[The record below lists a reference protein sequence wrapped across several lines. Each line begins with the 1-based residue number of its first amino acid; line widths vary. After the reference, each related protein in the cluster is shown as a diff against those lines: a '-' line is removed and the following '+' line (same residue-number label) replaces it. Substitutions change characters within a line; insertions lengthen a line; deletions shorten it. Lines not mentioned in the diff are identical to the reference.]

1 MTKQGALNGHV
12 SCSKIQIQPV
22 IAFSQCSAFSDLGS
36 GIIWCQVVLIVGGIL
51 QLVSD

>member
-1 MTKQGALNGHV
+1 MTKQGALNSYV

-22 IAFSQCSAFSDLGS
+22 IAFSPCLAFGDLGS
-36 GIIWCQVVLIVGGIL
+36 SVIWYQVVLIVGGIL

>member
-1 MTKQGALNGHV
+1 MTKQGTLNGYV

-22 IAFSQCSAFSDLGS
+22 IAFSWCLAISDFGS
-36 GIIWCQVVLIVGGIL
+36 GVIWYQVVLIVGAIL